1 MKKRFALAAALAFS
15 IIPIASIEEAKASHD
30 YKELENRLKNVT
42 WRGGVDFGDWCYHKK
57 KEKTMWLALKENKYG
72 QAVVKFDN
80 GKKFYRGGILKE
92 AKEAFLNQYKKKCTH
107 SKRQLKAIKKQ
118 QSK

>member
-1 MKKRFALAAALAFS
+1 MWLVL
-15 IIPIASIEEAKASHD
+15 
-30 YKELENRLKNVT
+30 
-42 WRGGVDFGDWCYHKK
+42 
-57 KEKTMWLALKENKYG
+57 KEKKYK
-72 QAVVKFDN
+72 QVVVKFDN
-80 GKKFYRGGILKE
+80 GKKFYRGYSLEE